1 MAASAAAES
10 ASGSAA
16 ASVIIDGFAAGIADG
31 SLAWYCDPKAWM
43 PGAVDGQREGVGG
56 DWNVDEEGQLVIS
69 PPAKK
74 DFWRK
79 TYYTPVLCKDDGSC
93 LFATIPA
100 GETVMVETSFT
111 LDPKKQFDQAGLCI
125 RLDNEHWVKTGIE
138 VVDGEPRLSCVVCN
152 SYSDWSTQ
160 PWPEPALRI
169 RVHKIGSSLVVE
181 AGKKGCSDDSMAF
194 IRIAHLSLSQGM
206 SDDPL
211 VGVSCN
217 EGAAAPPGSVWMGV
231 FACCPEDQDG
241 CTAVFHHFS
250 IRKGTTFEHNADGNH
265 EKPASGAGL

>member
-1 MAASAAAES
+1 MTEATDGAADTLI
-10 ASGSAA
+10 
-16 ASVIIDGFAAGIADG
+16 VHGFAAGIADG
-31 SLAWYCDPKAWM
+31 RLQWFCDPKSWK
-43 PGAVDGQREGVGG
+43 PNEGQREGRGG
-56 DWNVDEEGQLVIS
+56 DWKVDDKDQLVIT

-100 GETVMVETSFT
+100 DETVMLETSFT
-111 LDPKKQFDQAGLCI
+111 LSPKKQFDQAGLCI

-138 VVDGEPRLSCVVCN
+138 VVDAVPRLSCVVCN
-152 SYSDWSTQ
+152 GYSDWSTQ

-181 AGKKGCSDDSMAF
+181 AGSKGCSDDMLSF

-206 SDDPL
+206 RDDPL
-211 VGVSCN
+211 AGVSCN
-217 EGAAAPPGSVWMGV
+217 EGAAAPPGYVWMGV
-231 FACCPEDQDG
+231 FACCPEEQDAPGEDG
-241 CTAVFHHFS
+241 CTALFHHFS
-250 IRKGTTFEHNADGNH
+250 ISKGTSFEHNADGNH
-265 EKPASGAGL
+265 EEPAL